1 MQHKTKM
8 CTRCKTDRPLGLFGR
23 GSGKG
28 GLHQWC
34 KPCLSEY
41 AKEKRADVREFDM
54 ELVAFDA
61 MGEARKAMSDGG
73 ITMRSVAEAIG
84 VNEQNV
90 YKWFNDKTRPSQK
103 NLRAM
108 LVFLGVELPISLQEN
123 PEGKIPYGI
132 KTCKACHK
140 DFPVYRG
147 FAVSYCSRACAGK
160 DLSSRQLGVA
170 NARWRGGETVTRH
183 IGGGYIKQ
191 LSPGHPGADAS
202 GYVMQHRLVMEQV
215 IGRAL
220 LPHERVHHKN
230 GDRQD
235 NRPENL
241 ELWTGEGTSK
251 KDPAG
256 VRAVDRVLDLIDTL
270 TTAERKQVAAKL
282 KGTAHER

>member
-1 MQHKTKM
+1 MQVTHKL
-8 CTRCKTDRPLGLFGR
+8 CTRCNIEQPLSLFGK
-23 GSGKG
+23 GSGLH

-61 MGEARKAMSDGG
+61 MSEARKAMSDGG

-108 LVFLGVELPISLQEN
+108 LMFLGIELPISLQKN

-132 KTCKACHK
+132 KTCKACRK

-147 FAVSYCSRACAGK
+147 FAVSYCSRECRGDTIAERQAGHK
-160 DLSSRQLGVA
+160 
-170 NARWRGGETVTRH
+170 NAMWKGGETVTSH
-183 IGGGYIKQ
+183 AGGGYIKE
-191 LSPGHPGADAS
+191 LCPEHPRADAG
-202 GYVMQHRLVMEQV
+202 GYVLQHRLVMEQV
-215 IGRAL
+215 LGRPL
-220 LPHERVHHKN
+220 LPTERVHHKN
-230 GDRQD
+230 GNRQD
-235 NRPENL
+235 NRSENL
-241 ELWTGEGTSK
+241 ELWTGVGTSK
-251 KDPAG
+251 KDPHG
-256 VRAVDRVLDLIDTL
+256 VRVVDKVLDLIDRL
-270 TTAERKQVAAKL
+270 TPVERARVAAKL
-282 KGTAHER
+282 KDME